1 MKKMNL
7 FTVLLLGAVATACA
21 PTNSQNPSGAAEI
34 LTTKK
39 GIYGVSLVT
48 ASNALTTIN
57 MSPSRLLRNNTSDV
71 TPTTETQTT
80 GEETNTPTEL
90 DIKLEDAKKYIPY
103 AQSILAGDGISVK
116 ELTIENSQF
125 TNAIEVTTKDVNGT
139 DSVYTFEYS
148 ETLLNQQ
155 DEFDEDDED
164 EDDKD
169 EIEEEY
175 TIVGQLIRGETTYR
189 VEGEKQ
195 VEKEADENEIE
206 LSLKLIDQVN
216 NSYVKIEFGSE
227 QETGEQE
234 KDFTYEVYNNN
245 VLSDYFELNIEN
257 ENNEQEI
264 DIEVLV
270 DGKKEK
276 YEFKQDKNNPSIYSL
291 KYEVYINGKKTSG
304 RASYQITTTETGQTQ
319 INLVK

>member
-71 TPTTETQTT
+71 TPTTETPTT

-155 DEFDEDDED
+155 DDFDEDDED

-189 VEGEKQ
+189 VEGEKH
-195 VEKEADENEIE
+195 VEKEADENEME

-234 KDFTYEVYNNN
+234 KEFTYEVYNNN

-264 DIEVLV
+264 DIELLV

-276 YEFKQDKNNPSIYSL
+276 YEFKQDKNNPSIYRL